1 MKKKSLKPIEI
12 DSYFKYRCPQTNCGQ
27 NHWLTLKESQTKN
40 FKIVCDCG
48 EILKPKR
55 IDKIKIKFYTKLK
68 PKKEECIKEEN
79 PPQKIEEIC
88 DNPISDRLL
97 VICSKT
103 LMDYGFTSKEAR
115 SLLKQSYVL
124 NPTENPLELINN
136 TLTIIGDISDATIE
150 TN

>member
-1 MKKKSLKPIEI
+1 MKKKSLKPIEV
-12 DSYFKYRCPQTNCGQ
+12 DAYFKYRCPQSNCGQ
-27 NHWLTLKESQTKN
+27 NHWLTLKETQTKN

-55 IDKIKIKFYTKLK
+55 IDKIRIKFFTKTK
-68 PKKEECIKEEN
+68 TQKEEPAKEEN
-79 PPQKIEEIC
+79 LPQKTEEIY
-88 DNPISDRLL
+88 DNPISERLL

-103 LMDYGFTSKEAR
+103 LKDYGFTSKEAEN
-115 SLLKQSYVL
+115 LLKQSYVL

-136 TLTIIGDISDATIE
+136 TLIMIGDISDSTIK